1 VSAPDDSP
9 VDALLARA
17 ARSAASPLPAP
28 PRLRLAILTC
38 MDARID
44 PLALLGLA
52 PGDAHLIRNAGG
64 IVDEGALRSLAISQ
78 RMLGTRE
85 VLVLQHTGCGMLG
98 LDDERFATEIER
110 DSGRRPAWV
119 AGGFADL
126 DESVRGAVRALRAE
140 LALPRRGRV
149 RGAIVDLA
157 AGGAR
162 EVAVPGS
169 HA

>member
-1 VSAPDDSP
+1 MTSDDDSTIDP
-9 VDALLARA
+9 LLARA
-17 ARSAASPLPAP
+17 ARSSASPLPAP

-64 IVDEGALRSLAISQ
+64 IVDEGALRSLAVSQ

-98 LDDERFATEIER
+98 LDDERFADEVER
-110 DSGRRPAWV
+110 DSGRRPAW
-119 AGGFADL
+119 APGGFTDL

-140 LALPRRGRV
+140 PALPSRGRV

-157 AGGAR
+157 GGGAR
-162 EVAVPGS
+162 EVDVPGP
-169 HA
+169 